1 MPLRLIFTLAVA
13 GWFGI
18 LLCLSFVVTP
28 MAHRAFAPGEAR
40 KFLRPMFQRI
50 YRTGTVLGF
59 IALLAMFLARD
70 SLSAGELARMALPVA
85 IAVFASILGGEV
97 LFPRLRNLQGED
109 PNFGRLHQISAML
122 NTTSIAALVLAL
134 AGAVAR

>member
-13 GWFGI
+13 GWFGM

-28 MAHRAFAPGEAR
+28 AAHRAFAPGEAR
-40 KFLRPMFQRI
+40 RFLRPMFQRI

-59 IALLAMFLARD
+59 VALLTMFLARG
-70 SLSAGELARMALPVA
+70 SLSAGEVARMAFPVA
-85 IAVFASILGGEV
+85 VATVASLVGGEV
-97 LFPRLRNLQGED
+97 LFPRLRGMDGDD
-109 PNFGRLHQISAML
+109 PRFARLHQVSAML
-122 NTTSIAALVLAL
+122 NTGSIAALVLAL